1 MGAGLEVAAREP
13 ARDLQE
19 ERVLLPVLQRV
30 AAHGGLCECFLPGS
44 AGERVVG
51 AAAIPEAR
59 RHVPRESVYLAR
71 GVAERPGRDPD
82 GAAQR
87 HRLRRSRHRDAVALV
102 PPCELVADLV
112 PAQRQRS
119 RSMSGASERNSCMK
133 RSNMRRLEKG
143 SGRVSPRQ

>member
-1 MGAGLEVAAREP
+1 MAVGSIEASSESDVSLPKNEAAVVGAGLEVAAREP

-30 AAHGGLCECFLPGS
+30 AAHGGLCEVLPPRLRWRAGCGCGRDPGS
-44 AGERVVG
+44 AS
-51 AAAIPEAR
+51 AR
-59 RHVPRESVYLAR
+59 ASRECLSRSGCGRAPWPRS
-71 GVAERPGRDPD
+71 D

-112 PAQRQRS
+112 PAQRAEVQVYVR
-119 RSMSGASERNSCMK
+119 G
-133 RSNMRRLEKG
+133 
-143 SGRVSPRQ
+143 V